1 MRRRLA
7 LCLLA
12 LIVALAGWWA
22 FSPARTP
29 DRTVGLFTSLPILW
43 SEADDLK
50 GMVDAS
56 AEPHWARAALEQRGN
71 LVPLDTLLDLARVD
85 ELVIAQPRPLLPEEN
100 VALDAWVRRGGRVLM
115 FADPMLTE
123 ESTFALGDR
132 RRPQDVALVS
142 PILARWGL
150 QLQFDE
156 DQPGGMR
163 ESAGERIPI
172 NLAGTFR
179 PTPGGHEAACKLADG
194 GLIARC
200 TIGKGRAIVV
210 ADAALLEA
218 DGENQADGNARAKR
232 LAALLAEAMT

>member
-22 FSPARTP
+22 FSPARMP

-50 GMVDAS
+50 GMVDPPS
-56 AEPHWARAALEQRGN
+56 APHWARAVLQSNGKVIA
-71 LVPLDTLLDLARVD
+71 LDTLLQLERVD
-85 ELVIAQPRPLLPEEN
+85 VLVIAQPRPLMPEEN
-100 VALDAWVRRGGRVLM
+100 VSLDAWVRAGGHLLM
-115 FADPMLTE
+115 FADPMLTQ
-123 ESTFALGDR
+123 ESAFALGDR

-150 QLQFDE
+150 ELQFDE
-156 DQPGGMR
+156 NQPGGVR
-163 ESAGERIPI
+163 ESAGEGLPI
-172 NLAGTFR
+172 NLAGSFKAF
-179 PTPGGHEAACKLADG
+179 PGGHDARCALAKD

-200 TIGKGRAIVV
+200 EIGKGRATLV
-210 ADAALLEA
+210 ADAALLEP
-218 DGENQADGNARAKR
+218 DGDGDRPAIQLQRLLNRAM
-232 LAALLAEAMT
+232 EQ